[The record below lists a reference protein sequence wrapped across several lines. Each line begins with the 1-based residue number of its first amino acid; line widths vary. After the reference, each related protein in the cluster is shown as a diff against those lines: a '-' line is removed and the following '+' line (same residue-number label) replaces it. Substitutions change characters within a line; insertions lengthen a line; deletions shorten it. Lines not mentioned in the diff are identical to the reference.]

1 MINPMSTRSKKTTN
15 PETKSK
21 TMEMIVLSSN
31 TEEGIVQGG
40 NAVRNPEEEN
50 AKVSQHEDSKKLID
64 QLENPA
70 VAKVVAT
77 RPGGKTSLDKSYAE
91 ALSTT
96 ANILVAEEDDREF
109 EMRVDTVEKAH
120 SDKNSKITHL
130 DKNSKMAHFDKNSK
144 IAHFDRNSEIPH
156 VDIEAEVSHTDK
168 IDMDRLVH
176 LYGPGKVKEMVADWL
191 EKNVSFNDMSHAKL
205 TPPNIHLSTP
215 RVSKDRTFK
224 KPETPQRSRNNL
236 KPNSIC
242 VVGRVDGKEKVNTE
256 SLHRVGFMVV
266 YIPEIPG

>member
-1 MINPMSTRSKKTTN
+1 MSTRSKKTTN

-31 TEEGIVQGG
+31 TEEGIVQRG

-50 AKVSQHEDSKKLID
+50 AKVSQHEDSEKLID

-120 SDKNSKITHL
+120 S

-224 KPETPQRSRNNL
+224 KPETPQRSRKSL
-236 KPNSIC
+236 KPNSSG
-242 VVGRVDGKEKVNTE
+242 VVVRVDGKEKVNTE